1 MHISVA
7 GICGIT
13 KKAQY
18 IVCYKFIKHNI
29 LRFYATANTLKSH
42 AVKGVSVQVRS
53 VAPIKKH
60 YIL

>member
-1 MHISVA
+1 MNILIIIFV

-29 LRFYATANTLKSH
+29 LRFYATANTLKSLD
-42 AVKGVSVQVRS
+42 VTVVSVQV
-53 VAPIKKH
+53 ANLL
-60 YIL
+60 ILT